1 MRDRLLAQGKIVGLL
16 QEGLDS
22 EAEVVTPGYWKNL
35 HGALILENNNL

>member
-22 EAEVVTPGYWKNL
+22 KSEVVTPEYWKNVR
-35 HGALILENNNL
+35 GALMLKNNNL